1 MASGIRVPDAEEL
14 RALATRLGLRLSEAE
29 VASYPGLMVGVLNAY
44 RRVEELALGAPRVKY
59 PRTPGWKPPPEE
71 NPFNGWYRRTEIKG
85 AERGLLAGKRVAVK
99 DAICVAGVPMMAG
112 SRVLEGFTPD
122 VDATVITRLLDAGAT
137 IAGKANCEDFSFTG
151 SGHSCANGPVRNPHK
166 LTHSPG
172 GSSNGSAVVIA
183 AGDVDMAIGT
193 DQGGSI
199 RIPAAWSGV
208 VGLKPTY
215 GLVPYTGAMVM
226 EMTLDHIGPMAD
238 RVENVARLLSVMA
251 GPDPLDPRQ
260 RGIIPEIYVSDYMPA
275 LGRDVRGVRIALLKE
290 GFSVEPNDALGLPG
304 GEPVVDRK
312 VRAALKELEK
322 RGARV
327 DEVSVPMH
335 RDGTCIWF
343 AIHVE
348 GPTEVIKSNGLGSG
362 WSGWYNT
369 RLAESF
375 AKGFRAHANDLSHT
389 VKLVLLIGEHMRQ
402 SHYGLYY
409 AMGQNLRDTL
419 RRAYDDVL
427 ASYDLIAMPTVPFRA
442 TPLPPADCT
451 IEDYVGFG
459 LNMIHNTGQFNVTGH
474 PAISVPCG
482 MEDGLPIGLMLVGR
496 HFDDLTVLRVA
507 DAVERIADWRT
518 L

>member
-1 MASGIRVPDAEEL
+1 MPSGVRAPEIDEL
-14 RALATRLGLRLSEAE
+14 RALAARLGLKLSDADL
-29 VASYPGLMVGVLNAY
+29 ASYRGLMSGVLSAY
-44 RRVEELALGAPRVKY
+44 RRVEEIAPSAPAVKY
-59 PRTPGWKPPPEE
+59 PRTPGWKPSPDE

-85 AERGLLAGKRVAVK
+85 ADRGPLAGKRIAVK

-122 VDATVITRLLDAGAT
+122 VDATVITRLLDAGAI

-151 SGHSCANGPVRNPHK
+151 SGHSCASGPVRNPHK
-166 LTHSPG
+166 PTHSPG

-183 AGDVDMAIGT
+183 AGDVEMALGA

-199 RIPAAWSGV
+199 RIPASWSGV
-208 VGLKPTY
+208 VGLKPSY

-238 RVENVARLLSVMA
+238 RVENVARMLGVMA

-260 RGIIPEIYVSDYMPA
+260 RGVIPANYVRDYMPA
-275 LGRDVRGVRIALLKE
+275 LGQSVKGLRIALLKE
-290 GFSVEPNDALGLPG
+290 GFSLEPNEALGLPG
-304 GEPVVDRK
+304 GEAVVDRK

-322 RGARV
+322 RGAIV

-335 RDGTCIWF
+335 RDGTCIWL

-348 GPTEVIKSNGLGSG
+348 GPAEVIKSNGLGSG
-362 WSGWYNT
+362 WAGWYNT
-369 RLAESF
+369 ALAESI
-375 AKGFRAHANDLSHT
+375 AKGFRARADDLSPT
-389 VKLVLLIGEHMRQ
+389 VKLVLLIGEYMRQ
-402 SHYGLYY
+402 QHHGLYY
-409 AMGQNLRDTL
+409 AMGQNARGGLRK
-419 RRAYDDVL
+419 AYDDVL
-427 ASYDLIAMPTVPFRA
+427 SSYDVIAMPTVPFRA
-442 TPLPPADCT
+442 TPLPAADCSL
-451 IEDYVGFG
+451 EDYVGFG
-459 LNMIHNTGQFNVTGH
+459 LNMIHNTGQFDVTGH

-496 HFDDLTVLRVA
+496 HFDDLMVLRVA
-507 DAVERIADWRT
+507 DAVERIADWRH

>member
-1 MASGIRVPDAEEL
+1 MHPPDRAAIL
-14 RALATRLGLRLSEAE
+14 ALAERLGLTLSEAE
-29 VASYPGLMVGVLNAY
+29 AASYRGLMSGIFNAY
-44 RRVEELALGAPRVKY
+44 RRVEELAPSAPAVKY
-59 PRTPGWKPPPEE
+59 PRTPGWKPTPAE

-85 AERGLLAGKRVAVK
+85 AERGPLAGRRVAIK

-122 VDATVITRLLDAGAT
+122 VDATVVTRLLDAGAI
-137 IAGKANCEDFSFTG
+137 IAGKANCEDCSFTG
-151 SGHSCANGPVRNPHK
+151 SGHSCASGPVRNPHK
-166 LTHSPG
+166 PTHSPG

-183 AGDVDMAIGT
+183 AGDVDMALGA

-226 EMTLDHIGPMAD
+226 EMSLDHIGPMGK
-238 RVENVARLLSVMA
+238 RVEDVARLLGALA

-260 RGIIPEIYVSDYMPA
+260 RGVLPANHVQDYLPA
-275 LGRDVRGVRIALLKE
+275 LGQSVKGLRIALLKE
-290 GFSVEPNDALGLPG
+290 GFSLEPNDALGLPG

-312 VRAALKELEK
+312 VRAALAALEK
-322 RGARV
+322 LGAIV

-335 RDGTCIWF
+335 RDGTCIWL

-348 GPTEVIKSNGLGSG
+348 GPAEVIKSHGLGSG

-369 RLAESF
+369 ALAQAF
-375 AKGFRAHANDLSHT
+375 AKGYAARADDLSHT
-389 VKLVLLIGEHMRQ
+389 VKLVLLIGEHMRRQ
-402 SHYGLYY
+402 HHGLYY
-409 AMGQNLRDTL
+409 AMGQNLRGAL
-419 RRAYDDVL
+419 RQAYDEVL
-427 ASYDLIAMPTVPFRA
+427 ARYDLIAMPTVPFRA
-442 TPLPPADCT
+442 TPLPAHDCS

-459 LNMIHNTGQFNVTGH
+459 LNMIHNTGQFDVTGH

-496 HFDDLTVLRVA
+496 HFDDLTVLRGA
-507 DAVERIADWRT
+507 DTVERIADWRT
-518 L
+518 M